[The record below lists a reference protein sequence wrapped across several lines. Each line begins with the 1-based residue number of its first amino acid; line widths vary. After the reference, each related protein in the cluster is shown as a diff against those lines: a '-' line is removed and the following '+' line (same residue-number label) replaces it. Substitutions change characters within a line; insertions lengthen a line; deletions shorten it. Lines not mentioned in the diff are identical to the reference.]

1 MLKKRLATLSISALL
16 GLGLLAGCGEKE
28 QGDTSV
34 DSKDVPVSHESQ
46 EPASS
51 YTVTFFVGSEEYDVQ
66 TVTSG
71 SYASKPA
78 TDPVKEA
85 DQDFTYVFD
94 GWYESGAETAW
105 NFETNS
111 ITKDLNLFAKFTSTP
126 IEQDLIIWVWGGT
139 DENIYITEEE
149 FVRLETEGS
158 KIAALE
164 GKKVAWRYKF
174 GMGNSAFNEEATSSL
189 VRPDLLISGNNLYK
203 DGVGVPLAEADGYGQ
218 IKLGTGWFTNT
229 SRYMGIAETTSASHF
244 PLATA
249 VYDLLKENG
258 PDYFAL
264 DHAAVTVKPGAT
276 KTVSAS
282 YAEGETR
289 KVAFKSAD
297 ETIATV
303 TEEGVITGVGEGKTF
318 ITATLGLVSQEVEVV
333 VDATDYKLVAY
344 VNAGKSGDK
353 ITEEESN
360 RIKDLAQ
367 EMVGADQPISWNYI
381 AKADDFGLFL
391 WSIKFV
397 ITNQRSHLMS
407 EKKYHIEN
415 NSVQET
421 LIIPLYARA
430 YAAECYPS
438 LIQDPTA
445 KKIIDQLDYD
455 FSTKGKKL
463 RSFFGRYGALEVA
476 QREYDLEWEVKDYLK
491 SHPQAA
497 VVNMGCGLDD
507 LFSRVNNGVC
517 QGYNLDFPDVIAIRN
532 EILPPLENEKNIPCD
547 LNDFSWFEQI
557 EKGRGVVFVAA
568 GVFYYFT
575 VEKVK
580 DLFVAMS
587 RAFPGG
593 VLAFDTANKRA
604 LKAMLKTWI
613 KDAEIQNVNAY
624 FGLSKPE
631 TELSSWSD
639 NFETVSHRS
648 YMKGYRKLKKINPI
662 YHFANCLM
670 DSLFKM
676 NIVKIS
682 FIDNKSSKH

>member
-51 YTVTFFVGSEEYDVQ
+51 YTVTFFVGSEEYGVQ

-85 DQDFTYVFD
+85 DEDFTYVFD

-111 ITKDLNLFAKFTSTP
+111 ITKDLNLFAKFTPTP

-174 GMGNSAFNEEATSSL
+174 GMGNSAFNEDAMSSL

-203 DGVGVPLAEADGYGQ
+203 DGVGVPLAEADGYGK

-229 SRYMGIAETTSASHF
+229 SRYMGVAEATSASHF

-264 DHAAVTVKPGAT
+264 DHSAVTVRPNAT
-276 KTVSAS
+276 KTVSVS

-289 KVAFKSAD
+289 KVAFSSAD

-303 TEEGVITGVGEGKTF
+303 TEEGVITGVAEGKTF
-318 ITATLGLVSQEVEVV
+318 ITATLGLVSQEVEVT
-333 VDATDYKLVAY
+333 VDATDYKLIAY

-381 AKADDFGLFL
+381 AKADADFA
-391 WSIKFV
+391 
-397 ITNQRSHLMS
+397 S
-407 EKKYHIEN
+407 EV
-415 NSVQET
+415 NSVEADLVIGSSNLGKT
-421 LIIPLYARA
+421 GTGHVGAATGYESTKVGPGWFKDTARYVLVPKSVLHNELAASLYALLSNAGPDYGKLTLNKTEITIAQGATEKLEATA
-430 YAAECYPS
+430 YGSVTWTSSDETIATVVDGLVTGVAKGDAVVTAFVDADKDGVLDEGEFSATCNVTVGDVIPAYDLHVVINTGNAKNPSTWMTDDNANDLMTAFKATTAASGKNVQYE
-438 LIQDPTA
+438 
-445 KKIIDQLDYD
+445 IISDQALGDLATTINGYEAD
-455 FSTKGKKL
+455 KAADIVVGREAFGTNKSTKGL
-463 RSFFGRYGALEVA
+463 VAVNGESAQISAALDASWGYDTGVAYQLTTAFDDHATLIASF
-476 QREYDLEWEVKDYLK
+476 
-491 SHPQAA
+491 
-497 VVNMGCGLDD
+497 
-507 LFSRVNNGVC
+507 
-517 QGYNLDFPDVIAIRN
+517 LDFV
-532 EILPPLENEKNIPCD
+532 
-547 LNDFSWFEQI
+547 Q
-557 EKGRGVVFVAA
+557 
-568 GVFYYFT
+568 
-575 VEKVK
+575 
-580 DLFVAMS
+580 
-587 RAFPGG
+587 
-593 VLAFDTANKRA
+593 TA
-604 LKAMLKTWI
+604 KA
-613 KDAEIQNVNAY
+613 
-624 FGLSKPE
+624 
-631 TELSSWSD
+631 
-639 NFETVSHRS
+639 
-648 YMKGYRKLKKINPI
+648 
-662 YHFANCLM
+662 
-670 DSLFKM
+670 
-676 NIVKIS
+676 
-682 FIDNKSSKH
+682 

>member
-16 GLGLLAGCGEKE
+16 GLGLLAGCGGKE

-85 DQDFTYVFD
+85 DEDFTYVFD

-111 ITKDLNLFAKFTSTP
+111 ITKDLNLFAKFTPTP

-139 DENIYITEEE
+139 DENVYITEEE
-149 FVRLETEGS
+149 FARLETEGS

-174 GMGNSAFNEEATSSL
+174 GMGNSAFNEDAMSSL

-203 DGVGVPLAEADGYGQ
+203 DGVGVPLAEADGYGK
-218 IKLGTGWFTNT
+218 IKLGTGWFTNA
-229 SRYMGIAETTSASHF
+229 SRYMGVAESTSASHF

-249 VYDLLKENG
+249 VYDLLKEHG

-264 DHAAVTVKPGAT
+264 DHAAVTVKPGAS

-289 KVAFKSAD
+289 KAAFKSAD
-297 ETIATV
+297 ESIATV
-303 TEEGVITGVGEGKTF
+303 TEEGVITGVAEGKTF

-353 ITEEESN
+353 ITEAESN
-360 RIKDLAQ
+360 RIKAIAQ

-381 AKADDFGLFL
+381 AKADGDFAKEVKSVEADLVIGSSNLGKSTNDGYVGAATGYESTKAGPGWFQDTARYVLVPKSVVHNELAASLYALLSNAGPDYGKLTLDKTDITIAQGATEKLEATAYGSVTWTSSDETIATVVDGLVTGVA
-391 WSIKFV
+391 KGDAVVTAFV
-397 ITNQRSHLMS
+397 DADKDGVLDEGEFSATCNVTVGDVIPAYDLHVVINTGNADNPSKWMTDDNANDLMTAFKATTAAS
-407 EKKYHIEN
+407 GKNVQYEIISDQDLGGLATTINGYEADKAADIVVGREAFGTKKATKGLVALDGGAQISASLDASWGYETGVAYQLTTAFDDHA
-415 NSVQET
+415 T
-421 LIIPLYARA
+421 LITSFL
-430 YAAECYPS
+430 
-438 LIQDPTA
+438 DFVKTA
-445 KKIIDQLDYD
+445 K
-455 FSTKGKKL
+455 
-463 RSFFGRYGALEVA
+463 A
-476 QREYDLEWEVKDYLK
+476 
-491 SHPQAA
+491 
-497 VVNMGCGLDD
+497 
-507 LFSRVNNGVC
+507 
-517 QGYNLDFPDVIAIRN
+517 
-532 EILPPLENEKNIPCD
+532 
-547 LNDFSWFEQI
+547 
-557 EKGRGVVFVAA
+557 
-568 GVFYYFT
+568 
-575 VEKVK
+575 
-580 DLFVAMS
+580 
-587 RAFPGG
+587 
-593 VLAFDTANKRA
+593 
-604 LKAMLKTWI
+604 
-613 KDAEIQNVNAY
+613 
-624 FGLSKPE
+624 
-631 TELSSWSD
+631 
-639 NFETVSHRS
+639 
-648 YMKGYRKLKKINPI
+648 
-662 YHFANCLM
+662 
-670 DSLFKM
+670 
-676 NIVKIS
+676 
-682 FIDNKSSKH
+682 